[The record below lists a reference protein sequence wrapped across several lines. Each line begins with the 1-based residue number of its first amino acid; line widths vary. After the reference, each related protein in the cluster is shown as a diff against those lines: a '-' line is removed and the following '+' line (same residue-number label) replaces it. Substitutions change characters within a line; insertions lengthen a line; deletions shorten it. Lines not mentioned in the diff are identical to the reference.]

1 MISQAIA
8 GNGAT
13 PFLAIPT
20 DLKLSTGALPTT
32 TKATQL
38 NRARSALS
46 SAKGGGVKNLFAFL
60 NLPTQIAEIVVAGYL
75 IHARSIGGLLDRVLR
90 LTV

>member
-46 SAKGGGVKNLFAFL
+46 SAKGGVKNLFAFL